1 MRNKLAYAIRL
12 KKMAQGGAAES
23 SNDGDTLGS
32 IIGYPGSPKPKG
44 MAFGGNTMDAGVSGD
59 STAGGED
66 EDTKNKYNASQT
78 PSKLKQGLGDSIA
91 SNDVIGAFN
100 RFKFAD
106 GGKISKAIRAAKMA
120 AGGEVLKDS
129 DDFLSADMSDEANES
144 ANDELETEQYPD
156 DDNVENPQK
165 KRIAGIFS
173 RMK

>member
-1 MRNKLAYAIRL
+1 MRNKIATAIRM
-12 KKMAQGGAAES
+12 KKMAMGGAAES

-44 MAFGGNTMDAGVSGD
+44 MAYGGLSD
-59 STAGGED
+59 SH
-66 EDTKNKYNASQT
+66 
-78 PSKLKQGLGDSIA
+78 
-91 SNDVIGAFN
+91 
-100 RFKFAD
+100 
-106 GGKISKAIRAAKMA
+106 KISTAIRAAKMA

-156 DDNVENPQK
+156 DDDVENPQK